1 MQCQKANIIFSFQ
14 PVDRPPVGL
23 RCNEAI
29 IKDILNN
36 DGLTSI
42 TAIIQTPWIHG

>member
-29 IKDILNN
+29 IKDIPNN

-42 TAIIQTPWIHG
+42 TAIIQTPRIHG